1 MTIGGYK
8 NHPYIPNSAEEVQE
22 EMLKELGLESLED
35 LHEGIPEELKLKSK
49 MNLPEPYK
57 SEYELRRAMEKTLK
71 KNKTL

>member
-35 LHEGIPEELKLKSK
+35 LHEGIPEELFL
-49 MNLPEPYK
+49 
-57 SEYELRRAMEKTLK
+57 
-71 KNKTL
+71 